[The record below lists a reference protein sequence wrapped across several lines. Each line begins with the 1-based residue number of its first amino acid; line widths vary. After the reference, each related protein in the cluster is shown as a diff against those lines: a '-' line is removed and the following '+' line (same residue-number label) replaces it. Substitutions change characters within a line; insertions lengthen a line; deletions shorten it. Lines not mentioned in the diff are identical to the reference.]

1 VTEQKRSDWARHQEV
16 QGPQPERSRESDEVL
31 LEVQQLEKAFGATQ
45 ALRGV
50 SMSVRAGEIHGLVGP
65 NGAGKSTLIK
75 ILTGIHVADAGKV
88 LVSRVGGSG
97 KGRIGVVHQDLGLV
111 DMLTIRENLRL
122 SRGSAPTRFGFV
134 RTREERSSAARE
146 LHAVELDLD
155 TDTAVGDLGI
165 GEKALV
171 AVARVLAHDA
181 DILILDEVTAALT
194 RKESTYVLAA
204 MRTVANHGRGVI
216 IVSHRLNEIVESCD
230 AVTVIRDGRVA
241 HAGSTPTV
249 GELHDLLS
257 GQRESS
263 VPKNLAKARTR
274 ASRPVLSL
282 RQAVGAGVGP
292 LDLELYAGEVVAVI
306 GSLASGLYGVG
317 HLVAG
322 VSPLESG
329 ERIFTDASSSGSISL
344 VAEDR
349 HRQGLLVGLS
359 VDVNM
364 SISAWRKFTRAT
376 WIRRDLEHSAVAH
389 EMGELDVRPN
399 DPKLKIET
407 LSGGNQQKVLLGRAS
422 MNGSEIL
429 VLCEPTRGV
438 DVATRQAIY
447 DFASRVKQSG
457 GTVLVITID
466 FDDALAMADRILI
479 MQDGAITDSVARE
492 AADATELIRRVG

>member
-1 VTEQKRSDWARHQEV
+1 MERAR
-16 QGPQPERSRESDEVL
+16 PERSRESKEVL
-31 LEVQQLEKAFGATQ
+31 LEVQQLQKAFGATQ

-88 LVSRVGGSG
+88 TVSRTVGSG
-97 KGRIGVVHQDLGLV
+97 KGRIGVVHQDLGLI

-134 RTREERSSAARE
+134 RWREERRAAARE

-194 RKESTYVLAA
+194 RKESTYVLEA
-204 MRTVANHGRGVI
+204 MRSVANSGRGVI
-216 IVSHRLNEIVESCD
+216 VVSHRLNEIVENCD
-230 AVTVIRDGRVA
+230 AVTVIRDGQVA
-241 HAGSTPTV
+241 HAGTTPTLR
-249 GELHDLLS
+249 ELHDLLS
-257 GQRESS
+257 GQRKDPAPERR
-263 VPKNLAKARTR
+263 AKMRPR

-282 RQAVGAGVGP
+282 HQAVGAGVGP
-292 LDLELYAGEVVAVI
+292 IDLELYAGEVVAMI
-306 GSLASGLYGVG
+306 GSLASGLYAVG

-329 ERIFTDASSSGSISL
+329 ERKLQAGSSSGSISL

-349 HRQGLLVGLS
+349 HRQGLLLGLP

-364 SISAWRKFTRAT
+364 SISAWRKFTRAS
-376 WIRRDLEHSAVAH
+376 WIRRDLEQSAVAH
-389 EMGELDVRPN
+389 EMAELDVRPK

-438 DVATRQAIY
+438 DVATRRAIY
-447 DFASRVKQSG
+447 DFASRVRQNG
-457 GTVLVITID
+457 GAVLVITID

-479 MQDGAITDSVARE
+479 LQDGAITDSIARE